1 MRIDPGVSRIL
12 TKTAMQKLMKNVLL
26 LTLITAASLNPV
38 LAEHHGE
45 ASAKTSTLKEF
56 EELCALLEGRW
67 NVDIIWINEWPGADA
82 VRGETVKGHA
92 KYTRILDGAALEMKA
107 MQGSEETTCL
117 WYYDAVAS
125 QIRSLW
131 LTSGG
136 SSFSGTFFK
145 VSDTEY
151 GLQLGRSGQKD
162 GRAITGSI
170 KWVFSKDGRSFMIR
184 SKNMKLDGKSLG
196 ELKDTYTKVSP

>member
-1 MRIDPGVSRIL
+1 LTLLTVTAFNPVFADHHEESPG
-12 TKTAMQKLMKNVLL
+12 KTA
-26 LTLITAASLNPV
+26 TL
-38 LAEHHGE
+38 E
-45 ASAKTSTLKEF
+45 EF
-56 EELCALLEGRW
+56 KELCALLEGRW
-67 NVDIIWINEWPGADA
+67 NVDIIWINEWPGTDA

-92 KYTRILDGAALEMKA
+92 KCTRILDGAALEMKS
-107 MQGSEETTCL
+107 MQGKEETTCL

-145 VSDTEY
+145 ISDTEY
-151 GLQLGRSGQKD
+151 GQQLGRSGQKD

-170 KWVFSKDGRSFMIR
+170 RWVFSKDGISFMLR
-184 SKNMKLDGKSLG
+184 SKNIKLDGKSLG
-196 ELKDTYTKVSP
+196 GLKDTYTKVSP